1 MCLLFSVI
9 LFIERECSAENLAA
23 QAFMGFI
30 FQLVLRADRKHVNN
44 RTARKSNE
52 CGGGYTCKRK
62 RNTKRLISALNN
74 SIIYDC
80 SFSVSSCQNG
90 VKRQIKT
97 L

>member
-9 LFIERECSAENLAA
+9 LFIESERTAENLTA

-52 CGGGYTCKRK
+52 RGGGYTCKRK
-62 RNTKRLISALNN
+62 KERKKPN
-74 SIIYDC
+74 
-80 SFSVSSCQNG
+80 
-90 VKRQIKT
+90 
-97 L
+97 